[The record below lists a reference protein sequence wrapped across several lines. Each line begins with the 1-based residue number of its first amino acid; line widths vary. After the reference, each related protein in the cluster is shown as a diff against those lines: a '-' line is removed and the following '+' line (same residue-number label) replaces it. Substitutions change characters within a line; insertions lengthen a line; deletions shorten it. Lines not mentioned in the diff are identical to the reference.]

1 MNRIPVLSNRS
12 KLLLFGSLKGLV
24 MMKAKWFGFR
34 NDCCVHGLL
43 IAKESTMRHKR
54 CYQSFE
60 TANGVFQTLPS
71 TLKRRS
77 SSSSSVLSSVRNI
90 FNNRFNSISLSI
102 PTMEIMEEVG
112 ALVSILSEPSD
123 VLFLDGDLGSG
134 KTTFSR
140 GFIKC
145 KLGIQEEEEIRIT
158 SPTYLLSNAYV
169 YKEDSGPET
178 QRTRE

>member
-1 MNRIPVLSNRS
+1 
-12 KLLLFGSLKGLV
+12 
-24 MMKAKWFGFR
+24 
-34 NDCCVHGLL
+34 
-43 IAKESTMRHKR
+43 
-54 CYQSFE
+54 
-60 TANGVFQTLPS
+60 
-71 TLKRRS
+71 
-77 SSSSSVLSSVRNI
+77 
-90 FNNRFNSISLSI
+90 
-102 PTMEIMEEVG
+102 MEIMEEVG

-169 YKEDSGPET
+169 YKEDSGPKT